1 MTMHSRS
8 FAVTFAF
15 SALICFATSTAQSM
29 SAASDALP
37 AGPKSPEG
45 AACDL
50 IRAYI
55 SKDGALFHKR
65 RCKVSCEGKLDPAI
79 AYEKFTRYK
88 PRLLEG
94 TPNATVDRAGSNYI
108 AKVLPVTPT
117 QMSDEEANARRI
129 ELLLNYGAFESKFID
144 IFTVTPSGQRNVFR
158 VESMH
163 MVKQMDGAFSKPI
176 PTGIWRARLIDNTMT
191 NDSHGT
197 MP

>member
-8 FAVTFAF
+8 FTVNFAF
-15 SALICFATSTAQSM
+15 SALICCVSSTAQPI
-29 SAASDALP
+29 SAASEALLV
-37 AGPKSPEG
+37 GPKSPEG

-55 SKDGALFHKR
+55 SKDAALFHKR

-79 AYEKFTRYK
+79 AYEKFTGYK

-94 TPNATVDRAGSNYI
+94 TPNATVDKVGSSYI
-108 AKVLPVTPT
+108 AKVLPVTSSP
-117 QMSDEEANARRI
+117 MLDEEANARRI

-144 IFTVTPSGQRNVFR
+144 VITVTASGQRNVFR

-163 MVKQMDGAFSKPI
+163 VVKQMDGAFSKPI

-191 NDSHGT
+191 HDSHRT
-197 MP
+197 

>member
-15 SALICFATSTAQSM
+15 SALICCASSTGQPI
-29 SAASDALP
+29 SAASDALLV
-37 AGPKSPEG
+37 GPKSPEV

-55 SKDGALFHKR
+55 SKDAALFHKR
-65 RCKVSCEGKLDPAI
+65 RCKLSCEGKLDPAI
-79 AYEKFTRYK
+79 AYEKFTGYK

-94 TPNATVDRAGSNYI
+94 TPNATVHKVGSHYI
-108 AKVLPVTPT
+108 EKVLPVTPT
-117 QMSDEEANARRI
+117 PMSNEEANARRY

-144 IFTVTPSGQRNVFR
+144 IITVTPGGQRHVFR

-163 MVKQMDGAFSKPI
+163 MVKKMDGAFTKPI
-176 PTGIWRARLIDNTMT
+176 PTGIWRARLIDHTMT
-191 NDSHGT
+191 HDSHRT
-197 MP
+197 K